1 MFISAD
7 VTFFESQPYYLKSTS
22 HKPSPPLPLPIM
34 LDDIQSPPMVL
45 RFADPPITYQ
55 RKPKLIIPDLR
66 PPPSNKFADPPIV
79 YQRKLRPS
87 SPAAMNHHQADT
99 SSVLSPSAFHD
110 KLTAIANPTTFEEAG
125 KHQGWRLAMEE
136 EMAAL

>member
-1 MFISAD
+1 MFISTD
-7 VTFFESQPYYLKSTS
+7 VTFFESQPYYL
-22 HKPSPPLPLPIM
+22 KPSPPLPLPIM

-45 RFADPPITYQ
+45 RFTDPPITYQ
-55 RKPKLIIPDLR
+55 RKPKPIIPDSR

-79 YQRKLRPS
+79 YQRKLRPT

-110 KLTAIANPTTFEEAG
+110 KLMAIANPTTYIRG
-125 KHQGWRLAMEE
+125 GGWPWRRKWLHYRGMKHRR
-136 EMAAL
+136 